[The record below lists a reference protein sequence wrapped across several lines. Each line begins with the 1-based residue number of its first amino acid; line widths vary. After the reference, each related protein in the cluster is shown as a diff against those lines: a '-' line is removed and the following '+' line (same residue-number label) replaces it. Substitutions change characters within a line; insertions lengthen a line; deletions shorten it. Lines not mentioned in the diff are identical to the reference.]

1 MSRAPASTPRRRQRR
16 GTAGAALVFE
26 REAEFEFQVA
36 PMADLL
42 FVLLVFFMSI
52 TSLDSL
58 RLEKRIVL
66 PAPPGAPRTDPRA
79 EADAA
84 RHRAVIALGWMTGA
98 QAGSLSADGRA
109 FSGPEPLL
117 SWLQARRQA
126 DPALAVVIEADRAVP
141 YARVAQVM
149 RLCAAA
155 RVGAVTFAVADPAGN
170 GEKR

>member
-1 MSRAPASTPRRRQRR
+1 MSGSGTTRRRRR
-16 GTAGAALVFE
+16 GGNAALVFE
-26 REAEFEFQVA
+26 QEAEFEFQVA

-66 PAPPGAPRTDPRA
+66 PAPPDAPRADARA
-79 EADAA
+79 EAAA
-84 RHRAVIALGWMTGA
+84 AKHRAVIALGWLPGA
-98 QAGSLSADGRA
+98 QAGSIAADGRA

-126 DPALAVVIEADRAVP
+126 DPSLSVVIEADRATP

-149 RLCAAA
+149 RLCAAV
-155 RVGAVTFAVADPAGN
+155 RIGAVTFAVADPAPAG
-170 GEKR
+170 GKR